1 MLCVYIVELQ
11 TVCGRLQLSPSEG
24 LPLKPPLSSQSP
36 TGAETVKKFMYSGS
50 AVSDRPIKRPCYVSG
65 HSKSCLLSTVT
76 RDTRYNSAQFYKNG
90 LYVATA

>member
-1 MLCVYIVELQ
+1 MHVEELQ

-36 TGAETVKKFMYSGS
+36 TGAEIVKKFMYSGS

-65 HSKSCLLSTVT
+65 HSREALLAIYC
-76 RDTRYNSAQFYKNG
+76 DKRYSLQLCAVLQKK
-90 LYVATA
+90 LCM